1 MKKKTS
7 CIKVSTNKHDIQDVA
22 NNAINGDATIF
33 IGETRIKS
41 QVEFVM
47 LFGANFDAVLK
58 QNKFFMNDM
67 RVLFAV
73 LNKMAY
79 GNQLS
84 IKQKSIAEELGMD
97 TSNVSKSWNKL
108 LKTGV
113 FVKDKFGN
121 EFVNFDLFLK
131 GKGKTVG
138 EQFEAQAQLSHEIL
152 QAQKVKTRRPF
163 TAKKEIEAPKETPA
177 KPEPVRANI
186 DFDSFEVNEN
196 GDRIF

>member
-1 MKKKTS
+1 MAKKSS
-7 CIKVSTNKHDIQDVA
+7 CVKVSTKKEDVQQVVE
-22 NNAINGDATIF
+22 NAIKGDATIF
-33 IGETRIKS
+33 IGETRVKS

-58 QNKFFMNDM
+58 ENDFFMNDM

-84 IKQKSIAEELGMD
+84 IKQKSIAQELNID

-108 LKTGV
+108 LAAGV
-113 FVKDKFGN
+113 FIKDNHGN

-131 GKGKTVG
+131 GKGKTVA
-138 EQFEAQAQLSHEIL
+138 EQFEEQAALSHEVL
-152 QAQKVKTRRPF
+152 EQKNVKTKRPF
-163 TAKKEIEAPKETPA
+163 RAPKPA
-177 KPEPVRANI
+177 FKEEKPTKQPAI
-186 DFDSFEVNEN
+186 TAA
-196 GDRIF
+196 GDLVF

>member
-1 MKKKTS
+1 MKKKTN
-7 CIKVSTNKHDIQDVA
+7 CIKVSTDKNDIQNVA
-22 NNAINGDATIF
+22 KHAINGDATIF

-47 LFGANFDAVLK
+47 LFGANFDAVLRE
-58 QNKFFMNDM
+58 NKFFMNDM

-113 FVKDKFGN
+113 FVKDRFGN

-138 EQFEAQAQLSHEIL
+138 EQFEEQAQLSHDIL
-152 QAQKVKTRRPF
+152 QAQKVQTKRPF
-163 TAKKEIEAPKETPA
+163 MAKKEIQKLEDTPKKSEPA
-177 KPEPVRANI
+177 KSNVE
-186 DFDSFEVNEN
+186 FESFEVNEN